1 MRVQSVLTASYCLN
15 SSLANLSP
23 GVSSTTAQ
31 LTGSSTSPIPS
42 TASST
47 KGSAASSTTTV
58 PARFIPTAQ
67 SREIDAPPSLGTL
80 VGDSGDLGSGGTS
93 TGATIAIP
101 VARSTRMTRLAM
113 ANLPE
118 ADRRS
123 VQQEL
128 DAAWRLTKHSTKKV
142 KTAEPSSK
150 RQKT

>member
-42 TASST
+42 T
-47 KGSAASSTTTV
+47 ASSTTTV